1 MRNYRAQV
9 EGRPYVAVVEPVDKV
24 KLRVRLEGEEF
35 FVERVPRGDV
45 TAWRILCGD
54 EVVHA
59 QTRLV
64 QSDKIDVW
72 MRGVLFP
79 SSVQEIGSGVTAPP
93 RATGGGLFEGEIRA
107 LMPGRITSVL
117 VREGDDVRVGAPLL
131 ILEAMKMQNEI
142 ASLTAGRVKSIKV
155 AEGETVKKDAVLV
168 ILE

>member
-9 EGRPYVAVVEPVDKV
+9 EGRPYVAVVEPVDKSRM
-24 KLRVRLEGEEF
+24 RVRLEGEEF
-35 FVERVPRGDV
+35 LVERVVREDV
-45 TAWRILCGD
+45 AAWRILSGD

-59 QTRLV
+59 QTRLI

-72 MRGVLFP
+72 MRGVVFP
-79 SSVQEIGSGVTAPP
+79 SSVQEIGSGLTVPH
-93 RATGGGLFEGEIRA
+93 RATGGGLVGEEVRA

-117 VREGDDVRVGAPLL
+117 VREGEDVGVGAPLI

-142 ASLTAGRVKSIKV
+142 ASPTTGRVKSIRV

-168 ILE
+168 VLE